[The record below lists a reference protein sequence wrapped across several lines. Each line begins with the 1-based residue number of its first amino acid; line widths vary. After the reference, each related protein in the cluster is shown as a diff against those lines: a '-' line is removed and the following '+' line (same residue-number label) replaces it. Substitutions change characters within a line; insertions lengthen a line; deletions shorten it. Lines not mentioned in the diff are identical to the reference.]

1 MKRKKVFNIGELSR
15 LFNVSTDSIRYYE
28 KIGILNP
35 VRNEENNYRV
45 YTLSDI
51 RQLTM
56 IRELLGLDFSTE
68 QIKKFD
74 KNQNVET
81 TKTLLTEELNIVNQ
95 NIVELFEKRISIEAR
110 IKSLEE
116 NMNHTDLEN
125 IRLKHFEERHCV
137 MISESN
143 LDDEDVDYYLVK
155 YMQSHKNKVDTIG
168 ACDCYVLDTE
178 HINDEDNSYMTKGVF
193 FYSDTL
199 LYNSNYSLHAGKY
212 LSLFYK
218 GSSTRTKQGVDKLIA
233 YAKEHHLKIVGD
245 PIEFCHIDDYETSVE
260 EECLTEIQLPV
271 K

>member
-116 NMNHTDLEN
+116 NMNYTDLEN

-143 LDDEDVDYYLVK
+143 LDDEDVD
-155 YMQSHKNKVDTIG
+155 
-168 ACDCYVLDTE
+168 
-178 HINDEDNSYMTKGVF
+178 
-193 FYSDTL
+193 
-199 LYNSNYSLHAGKY
+199 
-212 LSLFYK
+212 
-218 GSSTRTKQGVDKLIA
+218 
-233 YAKEHHLKIVGD
+233 
-245 PIEFCHIDDYETSVE
+245 
-260 EECLTEIQLPV
+260 
-271 K
+271 

>member
-1 MKRKKVFNIGELSR
+1 MKRKKTFNIGELSR

-35 VRNEENNYRV
+35 LRNQENNYRV

-68 QIKKFD
+68 RIKEFD

-125 IRLKHFEERHCV
+125 IRLKILKR
-137 MISESN
+137 
-143 LDDEDVDYYLVK
+143 
-155 YMQSHKNKVDTIG
+155 DT
-168 ACDCYVLDTE
+168 V
-178 HINDEDNSYMTKGVF
+178 
-193 FYSDTL
+193 
-199 LYNSNYSLHAGKY
+199 
-212 LSLFYK
+212 
-218 GSSTRTKQGVDKLIA
+218 
-233 YAKEHHLKIVGD
+233 
-245 PIEFCHIDDYETSVE
+245 
-260 EECLTEIQLPV
+260 
-271 K
+271 

>member
-125 IRLKHFEERHCV
+125 IRLKHFE
-137 MISESN
+137 
-143 LDDEDVDYYLVK
+143 
-155 YMQSHKNKVDTIG
+155 
-168 ACDCYVLDTE
+168 
-178 HINDEDNSYMTKGVF
+178 
-193 FYSDTL
+193 
-199 LYNSNYSLHAGKY
+199 
-212 LSLFYK
+212 
-218 GSSTRTKQGVDKLIA
+218 
-233 YAKEHHLKIVGD
+233 
-245 PIEFCHIDDYETSVE
+245 
-260 EECLTEIQLPV
+260 
-271 K
+271 

>member
-1 MKRKKVFNIGELSR
+1 MKRKKTFNIGELSR

-35 VRNEENNYRV
+35 LRNQENNYRV

-68 QIKKFD
+68 RIKEFD

-125 IRLKHFEERHCV
+125 IRLKNF
-137 MISESN
+137 
-143 LDDEDVDYYLVK
+143 
-155 YMQSHKNKVDTIG
+155 
-168 ACDCYVLDTE
+168 
-178 HINDEDNSYMTKGVF
+178 
-193 FYSDTL
+193 L
-199 LYNSNYSLHAGKY
+199 L
-212 LSLFYK
+212 
-218 GSSTRTKQGVDKLIA
+218 RT
-233 YAKEHHLKIVGD
+233 
-245 PIEFCHIDDYETSVE
+245 
-260 EECLTEIQLPV
+260 
-271 K
+271 